1 MIIKQSVGA
10 QIHLG
15 GQHDEIEP
23 LNFSIYNFNNN
34 FNSDLQSLGG
44 DFYYFCIDEYGYLK
58 ARSKNIWYNQK
69 TGDIGGD
76 WKSRYRRARASL
88 NIAIKK
94 AKKELDSYENQIFI
108 KINDN
113 SNYKFSFGEIPRDLE
128 KINTNHSEE
137 QIKEKIV
144 YSENQSAETDE
155 SEDFEIFLENI

>member
-1 MIIKQSVGA
+1 MIIKQIIGDK
-10 QIHLG
+10 IYLG
-15 GQHDEIEP
+15 GNLKSIEP
-23 LNFSIYNFNNN
+23 INFSCYNYGGT
-34 FNSDLQSLGG
+34 NSILMPLGG